1 MTPISNARS
10 RTERLQALDTSVL
23 ARFLLGDDSRQ
34 FKIAVGLVSEPFWV
48 PQTVLLEL
56 GWVLFKALGLPR
68 ETVAAMIEQLVRLET
83 GQIENAVGIE
93 WALSRFRD
101 GADWADMIHLAAS
114 EGQAVGF
121 ATFDQKLARYAG
133 DNPPVLVQTLRA

>member
-1 MTPISNARS
+1 LHS
-10 RTERLQALDTSVL
+10 LDTSVL

-34 FKIAVGLVSEPFWV
+34 FKIAEGLLSEPFWV

-68 ETVAAMIEQLVRLET
+68 ETVAELIEQIVSLET
-83 GQIENAVGIE
+83 GQIENAAGIE

-114 EGQAVGF
+114 EGQALDF
-121 ATFDQKLARYAG
+121 ATFDHKLARYAG
-133 DNPPVLVQTLRA
+133 DNPPVPVQTLCA